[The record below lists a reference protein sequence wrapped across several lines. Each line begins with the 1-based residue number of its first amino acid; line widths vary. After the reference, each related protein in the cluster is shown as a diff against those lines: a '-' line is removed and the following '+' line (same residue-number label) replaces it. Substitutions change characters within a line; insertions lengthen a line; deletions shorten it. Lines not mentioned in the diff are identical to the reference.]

1 MSISPAQ
8 LASLRSFG
16 YTDVE
21 SSFLYFVAT
30 HSGYFTVRQFLDFA
44 HAKSGKRNAH
54 LIEKLFSQGHA
65 TAQRYRRRSCIY
77 HLHSRALYAAIG
89 KGELRN
95 RRNHEIRHIRAR
107 LLALDY
113 ILAHPEND
121 YFETAEAKFRYFVEL
136 LKVPDGIF
144 RQKTDESDAITF
156 PDRFPLGV
164 SRASAEST
172 SVVTFAYVASEPVG
186 LNPFIK
192 HLRTCR
198 RLFAALPYFHFVYVS
213 TASKEQDE
221 AAEIFALLIQG
232 RGLGDLLRYFD
243 LKTKWDNE
251 QYGQLSNDELIF
263 LSESRKRYTGEA
275 FATLYYLWKR
285 NHLPKALR
293 AEGSCN
299 ENCAFH
305 VMTVCGHD
313 SVFGTETKRWG
324 DGWKVRGTSRTT
336 SPRGSPGFE
345 QQVLPRKANA
355 QERE

>member
-1 MSISPAQ
+1 MPISADQ
-8 LASLRSFG
+8 LAPLRPLG
-16 YTDVE
+16 YTEVE
-21 SSFLYFVAT
+21 SRFLYLVAT

-65 TAQRYRRRSCIY
+65 TAQRYRRRSCVY
-77 HLHSRALYAAIG
+77 HLHSRALYDAIG
-89 KGELRN
+89 KGEVRN

-121 YFETAEAKFRYFVEL
+121 YFETAEAKFRYFVEA
-136 LKVPDGIF
+136 LKGPDEIF
-144 RQKTDESDAITF
+144 RKETDEPDVITF
-156 PDRFPLGV
+156 SDRFPIGV

-172 SVVTFAYVASEPVG
+172 PIVTFTYVASEMVG
-186 LNPFIK
+186 LDPFIK
-192 HLRTCR
+192 HLRTHR
-198 RLFAALPYFHFVYVS
+198 RLFAALPSFQFVFVS

-232 RGLGDLLRYFD
+232 RGSADLLRYFD
-243 LKTKWDNE
+243 LKTKWDNQ
-251 QYGQLSNDELIF
+251 QYGQLSEDELIF
-263 LSESRKRYTGEA
+263 LSESRKRYTGES

-285 NHLPKALR
+285 NQLPKDLR
-293 AEGSCN
+293 AEGFCN
-299 ENCAFH
+299 QNCGFR

-313 SVFGTETKRWG
+313 AVFGTETKRWG
-324 DGWKVRGTSRTT
+324 DGWKVRGSSRAT
-336 SPRGSPGFE
+336 SPRGSPRPE

-355 QERE
+355 